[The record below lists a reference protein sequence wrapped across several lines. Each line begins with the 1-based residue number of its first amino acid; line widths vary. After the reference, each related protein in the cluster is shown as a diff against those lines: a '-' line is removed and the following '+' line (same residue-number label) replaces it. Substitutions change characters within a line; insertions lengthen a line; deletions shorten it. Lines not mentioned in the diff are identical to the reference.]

1 VFNFDGVNQAL
12 AQRGYHELVFRTMKR
27 QNAVPNASDDHKLL
41 VIYGVDFNGFSTR
54 SALKC

>member
-27 QNAVPNASDDHKLL
+27 QNAASNASVDHKLL
-41 VIYGVDFNGFSTR
+41 VIYRVDFKGFSTR